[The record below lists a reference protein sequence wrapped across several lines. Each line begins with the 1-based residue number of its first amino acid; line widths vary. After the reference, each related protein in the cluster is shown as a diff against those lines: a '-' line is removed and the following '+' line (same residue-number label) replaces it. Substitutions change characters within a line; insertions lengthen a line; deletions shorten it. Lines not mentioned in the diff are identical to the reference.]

1 MGGRC
6 LHVDQLKDFNV
17 RPQGFH
23 KRPVERTGPKSRREC
38 AHPISILCPCR
49 FLRLE
54 AGVPGD
60 HGVTA
65 PGLVGVV
72 SSSPPGTAQGPS
84 PGMAASIVR
93 AAVPASAP
101 ATLRTARL
109 AQVRGVEDG
118 SPGKGWWTGRIVP

>member
-17 RPQGFH
+17 RAQGLD
-23 KRPVERTGPKSRREC
+23 KRPVERTGPKPRREC
-38 AHPISILCPCR
+38 AHPVPILCLCR

-72 SSSPPGTAQGPS
+72 SNSPPGTAQGPS
-84 PGMAASIVR
+84 PGMVASIVR
-93 AAVPASAP
+93 AAAPAFAP
-101 ATLRTARL
+101 ATLRTAHL
-109 AQVRGVEDG
+109 AQVRGMKDG
-118 SPGKGWWTGRIVP
+118 SLGKGW

>member
-17 RPQGFH
+17 RPQGLD
-23 KRPVERTGPKSRREC
+23 KRLVERAGPKPRREC
-38 AHPISILCPCR
+38 AHAISILCPCR

-65 PGLVGVV
+65 PGLVGAA

-84 PGMAASIVR
+84 PGMVASTVR
-93 AAVPASAP
+93 AAGPASAP
-101 ATLRTARL
+101 ATLRTAHL
-109 AQVRGVEDG
+109 AQVRVVKDG
-118 SPGKGWWTGRIVP
+118 SPGKGW